1 MIITLPL
8 DLSSQFGLIRR
19 GKCEIRKYKL
29 SVCTVWLVSQWSSSL
44 LSSLFTSR
52 DQGQAAA
59 LQIWNF
65 VVFAMTD
72 QGGEAGVTR
81 ERSGEKYWR
90 NRSAL
95 ARFVEQGEERGDL
108 ATLLAQTDGWWKVSA
123 ILIETPRELR
133 STEHSRLPS
142 DSDSDCTEIRL
153 VVRGCRLHPIHCGNG
168 GLVTSLY
175 QWTGETRHHQ
185 HYQPPTQTGEHRARH
200 HIMSLT
206 SPTQSHL

>member
-72 QGGEAGVTR
+72 QGGGGGGNKREVWREILEKQISPGQVCRAG
-81 ERSGEKYWR
+81 G
-90 NRSAL
+90 
-95 ARFVEQGEERGDL
+95 GERGPGHL
-108 ATLLAQTDGWWKVSA
+108 AGSDWRVMEGERHIDWDTERTEEHWALS
-123 ILIETPRELR
+123 PPLR
-133 STEHSRLPS
+133 QWLWLYGDTAGGERLQAPS
-142 DSDSDCTEIRL
+142 YPL
-153 VVRGCRLHPIHCGNG
+153 
-168 GLVTSLY
+168 
-175 QWTGETRHHQ
+175 W
-185 HYQPPTQTGEHRARH
+185 
-200 HIMSLT
+200 
-206 SPTQSHL
+206 